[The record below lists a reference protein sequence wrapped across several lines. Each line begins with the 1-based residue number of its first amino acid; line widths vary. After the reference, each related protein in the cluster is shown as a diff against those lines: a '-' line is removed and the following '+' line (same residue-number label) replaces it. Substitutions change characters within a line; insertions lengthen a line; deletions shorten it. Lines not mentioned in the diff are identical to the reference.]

1 MTRRIMQRE
10 ERGLPPAPDSWP
22 PVTQRPPVMASQGSF
37 QRVLG
42 TGSHACTH
50 THTPIHTHTQTLTYS
65 HIHTHKHILS
75 LALTCTHTQ
84 MHTLSHTQTH
94 TSHLQNSNTVLH
106 LPAFFT

>member
-50 THTPIHTHTQTLTYS
+50 TLPFT
-65 HIHTHKHILS
+65 HTHKLS
-75 LALTCTHTQ
+75 LTY
-84 MHTLSHTQTH
+84 SHTQTH
-94 TSHLQNSNTVLH
+94 TLARTHMHTHTNAHALSHTDTHFS
-106 LPAFFT
+106 FTKQ